1 MFKIEKTR
9 PTDPDA
15 WQDQDRARA
24 IDKARAALLA
34 PGDRVTVTDSGS
46 GETLWMGV
54 FGRDGCR
61 HEWTDQEPRQVRV
74 SPALATLD

>member
-9 PTDPDA
+9 PVEPSA
-15 WQDQDRARA
+15 WQDQDRERA
-24 IDKARAALLA
+24 IDKARAELLA

-54 FGRDGCR
+54 FGRDGLR
-61 HEWTDQEPRQVRV
+61 HEWNGKEPRQVRV
-74 SPALATLD
+74 SPLLAAAA